1 MWVIILYER
10 FRKYVMKQE
19 ETLILIPKIEKYI
32 EYMLNVILKIPRT
45 EKFNIGNEYKVSMY
59 RILINAVYI
68 NKVGIKLAHLN
79 TIDAELVLQR
89 IYLRIMVKNR
99 WIDEKKFKV
108 SMEQISE
115 IGKIIGGL
123 IKYYAKNNKK

>member
-1 MWVIILYER
+1 
-10 FRKYVMKQE
+10 MKQE
-19 ETLILIPKIEKYI
+19 ETIILIPKVEKYI

-59 RILINAVYI
+59 KVLINTVYI
-68 NKVGIKLAHLN
+68 NKVGNRLEYLN
-79 TIDAELVLQR
+79 TIDAELVLER
-89 IYLRIMVKNR
+89 IYLRLMVKNK

-115 IGKIIGGL
+115 IGKIVGGL
-123 IKYYAKNNKK
+123 IKYYGKNNKK

>member
-1 MWVIILYER
+1 
-10 FRKYVMKQE
+10 MKQE

-45 EKFNIGNEYKVSMY
+45 EKFNIGNEYKISMY
-59 RILINAVYI
+59 KVLINVVYI
-68 NKVGIKLAHLN
+68 NKVGNRLEYLN
-79 TIDAELVLQR
+79 TIDAELVLER
-89 IYLRIMVKNR
+89 IYLRLMVKNK

-115 IGKIIGGL
+115 IGKIVGGL
-123 IKYYAKNNKK
+123 IKYYGKNNKK

>member
-1 MWVIILYER
+1 
-10 FRKYVMKQE
+10 MKQE
-19 ETLILIPKIEKYI
+19 ETLILIPKVEKYI

-59 RILINAVYI
+59 KVLINAVYI
-68 NKVGIKLAHLN
+68 NKVGNRLEYLN
-79 TIDAELVLQR
+79 TIDAELVLER
-89 IYLRIMVKNR
+89 IYLRLMVKNK

-108 SMEQISE
+108 SIEQISE
-115 IGKIIGGL
+115 IGKIVGGL

>member
-1 MWVIILYER
+1 
-10 FRKYVMKQE
+10 MKQE
-19 ETLILIPKIEKYI
+19 EVLILIPKIEKYI

-59 RILINAVYI
+59 KMLANAIYI
-68 NKVGIKLAHLN
+68 NKVGNRIEYLN
-79 TIDAELVLQR
+79 RIDAELVLER
-89 IYLRIMVKNR
+89 IYLRLMLKNR

-108 SMEQISE
+108 SMELIYE
-115 IGKIIGGL
+115 IGKIVGGL

>member
-1 MWVIILYER
+1 
-10 FRKYVMKQE
+10 MKQE
-19 ETLILIPKIEKYI
+19 ETLILIPKVEKYI

-59 RILINAVYI
+59 KVLINAVYI
-68 NKVGIKLAHLN
+68 NKVGSRLEYLN
-79 TIDAELVLQR
+79 TIDAELVLER
-89 IYLRIMVKNR
+89 IYLRLMVKNK

-115 IGKIIGGL
+115 IGKIVGGL
-123 IKYYAKNNKK
+123 IKYYGKNNKK

>member
-1 MWVIILYER
+1 
-10 FRKYVMKQE
+10 MKQE
-19 ETLILIPKIEKYI
+19 ETLILIPKVEKYI

-59 RILINAVYI
+59 KVLINAVYI
-68 NKVGIKLAHLN
+68 NKVGNRLEYLN
-79 TIDAELVLQR
+79 TIDAELVLER
-89 IYLRIMVKNR
+89 IYLRLMVKNK

-115 IGKIIGGL
+115 IGKIVGGL
-123 IKYYAKNNKK
+123 IKYYGKNNKKWVWQKAILWKFN

>member
-1 MWVIILYER
+1 
-10 FRKYVMKQE
+10 MKQE
-19 ETLILIPKIEKYI
+19 ETLILIPKVEKYI

-59 RILINAVYI
+59 KVLINAVYI
-68 NKVGIKLAHLN
+68 NKVGNRLEYLN
-79 TIDAELVLQR
+79 TIDAELVLER
-89 IYLRIMVKNR
+89 IYLRLMVKNK

-115 IGKIIGGL
+115 IGKIVGGL
-123 IKYYAKNNKK
+123 IKYYGKNNKK

>member
-1 MWVIILYER
+1 
-10 FRKYVMKQE
+10 MKQE

-32 EYMLNVILKIPRT
+32 EYILNVILKIPRT

-59 RILINAVYI
+59 RLLTNAIYI
-68 NKVGIKLAHLN
+68 NKIGNKLEYLN
-79 TIDAELVLQR
+79 VIDAELVLER
-89 IYLRIMVKNR
+89 IYLRLMLKNR

-108 SMEQISE
+108 AIELVYE
-115 IGKIIGGL
+115 IGKIVGGL